1 MTQTSSEYIKENF
14 VFNYTMFI
22 LDSIGFG
29 SAFALLIPLSY
40 APDVAFEIS
49 GAWFAAPSV
58 IIIFYFLNIF
68 GQFISSSNRQKEED
82 SKLDVIKWGILER
95 LGFVLIYLTL
105 NYFLDSSLVLA
116 IFLITY
122 GIFVYSSGAI
132 LPAYFDLVS
141 RVLYKHRAIFFAAN
155 LTTGSLA
162 GFLVSRY
169 VDFRIQEKGL
179 VAGFSDGLLV
189 VIVITS
195 LSLIPLILIRE
206 PKGISQKKKKLN
218 VVVIK
223 NKLNDWYEIYKN
235 SKDVRAVAL
244 TNIVSV
250 VPESVTPFF
259 TIWLISYYQVD
270 AAKIGI
276 WVTLLLIS
284 QSLGSFIVPILAS
297 RLGFKTTYIFGLIFH
312 FIASMLFITDPLI
325 FQNLIFIFAGLGS
338 GTFVTSQSN
347 ISVEIGKVGE
357 AGNTNAM
364 LTAFRLPGLILG
376 PFIFAYFVN
385 LGNITFFL
393 FASLGSS
400 LLGISIMQYKMKNKI
415 FPQVRF
421 WSKDS

>member
-1 MTQTSSEYIKENF
+1 
-14 VFNYTMFI
+14 MFI

-40 APDVAFEIS
+40 TPDIAFEIS

-58 IIIFYFLNIF
+58 IIMFYFFNIF
-68 GQFISSSNRQKEED
+68 GQFISSSNRKKEED

-105 NYFLDSSLVLA
+105 NYFLDSSLILVF
-116 IFLITY
+116 FLITY

-179 VAGFSDGLLV
+179 VEGFSDGLLV
-189 VIVITS
+189 VIAITS
-195 LSLIPLILIRE
+195 LSLIPLILIKE
-206 PKGISQKKKKLN
+206 PKGISQNKKKLN
-218 VVVIK
+218 LAIIK

-235 SKDVRAVAL
+235 SKDVRAIAL
-244 TNIVSV
+244 SNIVSV
-250 VPESVTPFF
+250 VPESITPFF
-259 TIWLISYYQVD
+259 TIWLISYYQLD
-270 AAKIGI
+270 SAKIGI

-284 QSLGSFIVPILAS
+284 QSIGSFIVPILAS
-297 RLGFKTTYIFGLIFH
+297 RLGFKTTYICGLFFH
-312 FIASMLFITDPLI
+312 FIASTLFILNPLT

-347 ISVEIGKVGE
+347 ISVEIGKVGD
-357 AGNTNAM
+357 AGSTNAM

-385 LGNITFFL
+385 LGNITSFL
-393 FASLGSS
+393 FVSLGSS
-400 LLGISIMQYKMKNKI
+400 LLGIFIMRYKMKNKI
-415 FPQVRF
+415 LPQVRF

>member
-1 MTQTSSEYIKENF
+1 
-14 VFNYTMFI
+14 MFI

-40 APDVAFEIS
+40 TPDVAFEIS

-58 IIIFYFLNIF
+58 IIMFYFLNIF
-68 GQFISSSNRQKEED
+68 GQFISSSNRKKEED

-105 NYFLDSSLVLA
+105 NYFLDSSLILVF
-116 IFLITY
+116 FLITY

-179 VAGFSDGLLV
+179 VEGFSDGLLV
-189 VIVITS
+189 VIAITS

-206 PKGISQKKKKLN
+206 PKGITQKKKKLN
-218 VVVIK
+218 VVIIK

-235 SKDVRAVAL
+235 SKDVRAIAL
-244 TNIVSV
+244 SNIVSV
-250 VPESVTPFF
+250 VPESITPFF
-259 TIWLISYYQVD
+259 TIWLISYYQLD
-270 AAKIGI
+270 SAKIGI

-284 QSLGSFIVPILAS
+284 QSIGSFIVPILAS
-297 RLGFKTTYIFGLIFH
+297 RLGFKTTYICGLLFH
-312 FIASMLFITDPLI
+312 FIASMLFILNPFT

-347 ISVEIGKVGE
+347 ISVEIGKVGD
-357 AGNTNAM
+357 AGSTNAM
-364 LTAFRLPGLILG
+364 LTSFRLPGLILG

-385 LGNITFFL
+385 LGNITSFL
-393 FASLGSS
+393 FVSLGSS
-400 LLGISIMQYKMKNKI
+400 LLGISIMRYKMKNKI

>member
-1 MTQTSSEYIKENF
+1 
-14 VFNYTMFI
+14 MFI

-40 APDVAFEIS
+40 TPDVAFEIS
-49 GAWFAAPSV
+49 GRWYAAPSV
-58 IIIFYFLNIF
+58 IIIFYFFNIF
-68 GQFISSSNRQKEED
+68 GQFISSSSRKKEED

-105 NYFLDSSLVLA
+105 NYFLDSSLILA
-116 IFLITY
+116 FFLITY

-179 VAGFSDGLLV
+179 IGGFSDGLLV
-189 VIVITS
+189 VIAITS

-206 PKGISQKKKKLN
+206 PKGITQKKKKLN
-218 VVVIK
+218 VVIIT

-244 TNIVSV
+244 SNIVSV
-250 VPESVTPFF
+250 VPESITPFF
-259 TIWLISYYQVD
+259 TIWLISYYQVE

-284 QSLGSFIVPILAS
+284 QSIGSFIVPIVAS
-297 RLGFKTTYIFGLIFH
+297 RLGFKSTYIFGLFFH
-312 FIASMLFITDPLI
+312 FIASSLFIFGPLL
-325 FQNLIFIFAGLGS
+325 FQNVIFIFAGLGS

-347 ISVEIGKVGE
+347 ISVEIGRVGD

-400 LLGISIMQYKMKNKI
+400 LLGMSIMQYKMKNKI

>member
-1 MTQTSSEYIKENF
+1 
-14 VFNYTMFI
+14 MFI

-49 GAWFAAPSV
+49 GVWFAAPSV

-68 GQFISSSNRQKEED
+68 GQFISSSNRKKEQD
-82 SKLDVIKWGILER
+82 SKLDVIKWGIVER

-105 NYFLDSSLVLA
+105 KYFIDSTLILVF
-116 IFLITY
+116 FLITY
-122 GIFVYSSGAI
+122 AIFVYSSGAI

-141 RVLYKHRAIFFAAN
+141 RVLYKHRATFFAAN

-179 VAGFSDGLLV
+179 IGGFSDGLLV
-189 VIVITS
+189 VIAITS
-195 LSLIPLILIRE
+195 ISLIPLILIRE
-206 PKGISQKKKKLN
+206 PKGITQKKKKLN
-218 VVVIK
+218 VVIIT
-223 NKLNDWYEIYKN
+223 NKLNDWYKIYKN

-244 TNIVSV
+244 SNIVSV

-259 TIWLISYYQVD
+259 TIWLISYFQVE

-284 QSLGSFIVPILAS
+284 QSIGSFIVPIVAS
-297 RLGFKTTYIFGLIFH
+297 RLGFKSTYIFGLFFH
-312 FIASMLFITDPLI
+312 FIANTLFILDPLL

-338 GTFVTSQSN
+338 GTFFTSLSN
-347 ISVEIGKVGE
+347 ISVEIGRVGD

>member
-1 MTQTSSEYIKENF
+1 
-14 VFNYTMFI
+14 MFI

-40 APDVAFEIS
+40 TPDVAYEIS
-49 GAWFAAPSV
+49 GVWFAAPSV

-68 GQFISSSNRQKEED
+68 GQFISSSNRKKEED
-82 SKLDVIKWGILER
+82 SKFDVIKWGILER
-95 LGFVLIYLTL
+95 LGFVLIYLSI
-105 NYFLDSSLVLA
+105 NYFLDSSFILA

-179 VAGFSDGLLV
+179 VQGFSDGLLV
-189 VIVITS
+189 VIAITS

-206 PKGISQKKKKLN
+206 PKGINKNKEKLN
-218 VVVIK
+218 VVIIK
-223 NKLNDWYEIYKN
+223 NKLKDWYEIYKN
-235 SKDVRAVAL
+235 SVDVRAIAL
-244 TNIVSV
+244 SNIVSV
-250 VPESVTPFF
+250 VPESITPFF

-270 AAKIGI
+270 ATKIGI

-297 RLGFKTTYIFGLIFH
+297 RLGFKTTYIFGLFFH
-312 FIASMLFITDPLI
+312 FIASTLFILDPLI
-325 FQNLIFIFAGLGS
+325 FQNIIFIFAGLGS

-347 ISVEIGKVGE
+347 ISVEIGKVGD

-393 FASLGSS
+393 FVSLGSS
-400 LLGISIMQYKMKNKI
+400 LLGISIMQYRMKNKI

>member
-1 MTQTSSEYIKENF
+1 
-14 VFNYTMFI
+14 MFI

-40 APDVAFEIS
+40 TPDVAFEIS

-68 GQFISSSNRQKEED
+68 GQFISSSNRKKEED

-105 NYFLDSSLVLA
+105 NYFLDSSLILVF
-116 IFLITY
+116 FLITY

-179 VAGFSDGLLV
+179 VEGFSDGLLV
-189 VIVITS
+189 VIAITS
-195 LSLIPLILIRE
+195 LSLIPLILIKE
-206 PKGISQKKKKLN
+206 PKGIAQKKKKLN
-218 VVVIK
+218 VLIIK

-235 SKDVRAVAL
+235 SKDVRAIAL
-244 TNIVSV
+244 SNIVSV
-250 VPESVTPFF
+250 VPESITPFF
-259 TIWLISYYQVD
+259 TIWLISYYQLD
-270 AAKIGI
+270 SAKIGI

-284 QSLGSFIVPILAS
+284 QSIGSFIVPILAS
-297 RLGFKTTYIFGLIFH
+297 RLGFKTTYICGLFFH
-312 FIASMLFITDPLI
+312 FIASMLFILNPLT

-347 ISVEIGKVGE
+347 ISVEIGKVGD

-385 LGNITFFL
+385 SGNITSFL
-393 FASLGSS
+393 FVSLASS
-400 LLGISIMQYKMKNKI
+400 LLGISIMRYKMKNKI
-415 FPQVRF
+415 LPQVRF

>member
-1 MTQTSSEYIKENF
+1 
-14 VFNYTMFI
+14 MFI

-40 APDVAFEIS
+40 TPDVAFEIS

-58 IIIFYFLNIF
+58 IIMFYFLNIF
-68 GQFISSSNRQKEED
+68 GQFISSSNRKKEED

-105 NYFLDSSLVLA
+105 NYFLDSSLILVF
-116 IFLITY
+116 FLITY

-179 VAGFSDGLLV
+179 VEGFSDGLLV
-189 VIVITS
+189 VIAITS

-206 PKGISQKKKKLN
+206 PKGISQNKKKLN
-218 VVVIK
+218 LAIIK

-235 SKDVRAVAL
+235 SKDVRAIAL
-244 TNIVSV
+244 SNIVSV
-250 VPESVTPFF
+250 VPESITPFF
-259 TIWLISYYQVD
+259 TIWLISYYQLD
-270 AAKIGI
+270 SAKIGI

-284 QSLGSFIVPILAS
+284 QSIGSFIVPILAS
-297 RLGFKTTYIFGLIFH
+297 RLGFKTTYICGLLFH
-312 FIASMLFITDPLI
+312 FIASMLFILNPLT

-347 ISVEIGKVGE
+347 ISVEIGKVGD
-357 AGNTNAM
+357 AGSTNAM
-364 LTAFRLPGLILG
+364 LTSFRLPGLILG

-385 LGNITFFL
+385 LENITSFL
-393 FASLGSS
+393 FVSLGSS
-400 LLGISIMQYKMKNKI
+400 LLGISIMRYKMKNKI
-415 FPQVRF
+415 LPQVRF

>member
-1 MTQTSSEYIKENF
+1 
-14 VFNYTMFI
+14 MFI

-40 APDVAFEIS
+40 TPDVAFEIS

-58 IIIFYFLNIF
+58 IIMFYFLNIF
-68 GQFISSSNRQKEED
+68 GQFISSSNRKKEED

-105 NYFLDSSLVLA
+105 NYFLDSSLILVF
-116 IFLITY
+116 FLITY

-179 VAGFSDGLLV
+179 VEGFSDGLLV
-189 VIVITS
+189 VIAITS
-195 LSLIPLILIRE
+195 LSLIPLILIKE

-218 VVVIK
+218 LAIIK
-223 NKLNDWYEIYKN
+223 NKFNDWYEIYKN
-235 SKDVRAVAL
+235 SKDVRAIAL
-244 TNIVSV
+244 SNIVSV
-250 VPESVTPFF
+250 VPESITPFF
-259 TIWLISYYQVD
+259 TIWLISYYQLD
-270 AAKIGI
+270 SAKIGI

-284 QSLGSFIVPILAS
+284 QSIGSFIVPILAS
-297 RLGFKTTYIFGLIFH
+297 RLGFKTTYICGLSFH
-312 FIASMLFITDPLI
+312 FIASMLFILNPLT

-347 ISVEIGKVGE
+347 ISVEIGKVGD

-385 LGNITFFL
+385 LGNITSFL
-393 FASLGSS
+393 FVSLASS
-400 LLGISIMQYKMKNKI
+400 LLGISIMRYKMKNKI
-415 FPQVRF
+415 LPQVRF

>member
-1 MTQTSSEYIKENF
+1 
-14 VFNYTMFI
+14 MFI

-40 APDVAFEIS
+40 TPDVAFEIS

-58 IIIFYFLNIF
+58 IIMFYFLNIF
-68 GQFISSSNRQKEED
+68 GQFISSSNRKKEED

-105 NYFLDSSLVLA
+105 NYFLDSSLILVF
-116 IFLITY
+116 FLITY

-179 VAGFSDGLLV
+179 VEGFSDGLLV
-189 VIVITS
+189 VIAITS
-195 LSLIPLILIRE
+195 LSLIPLILIKE
-206 PKGISQKKKKLN
+206 PKGISQNKKKLSLAI
-218 VVVIK
+218 IK
-223 NKLNDWYEIYKN
+223 NKFNDWYEIYKN
-235 SKDVRAVAL
+235 SKDVRAIAL
-244 TNIVSV
+244 SNIVSV
-250 VPESVTPFF
+250 VPESITPFF
-259 TIWLISYYQVD
+259 TIWLISYYQLD
-270 AAKIGI
+270 SAKIGI

-284 QSLGSFIVPILAS
+284 QSIGSFIVPILAS
-297 RLGFKTTYIFGLIFH
+297 RLGFKTTYICGLFFH
-312 FIASMLFITDPLI
+312 FIASMLFILNPLT

-347 ISVEIGKVGE
+347 ISVEIGKVGD

-385 LGNITFFL
+385 LGNINSFL
-393 FASLGSS
+393 FVSLASS
-400 LLGISIMQYKMKNKI
+400 LLGISIMRYKMKNKI
-415 FPQVRF
+415 LPQVRF

>member
-1 MTQTSSEYIKENF
+1 
-14 VFNYTMFI
+14 MFI

-40 APDVAFEIS
+40 TPDVAFEIS

-58 IIIFYFLNIF
+58 IIMFYFLNIF
-68 GQFISSSNRQKEED
+68 GQFISSSNRKKEED

-105 NYFLDSSLVLA
+105 NYFLDSSLILVF
-116 IFLITY
+116 FLITY

-179 VAGFSDGLLV
+179 VEGFSDGLLV
-189 VIVITS
+189 VIAITS
-195 LSLIPLILIRE
+195 LSLIPLILIKE
-206 PKGISQKKKKLN
+206 PKGVSQNKKKLN
-218 VVVIK
+218 LAIIK
-223 NKLNDWYEIYKN
+223 NKFNDWYEIYKN
-235 SKDVRAVAL
+235 SKDVRAIAL
-244 TNIVSV
+244 SNIVSV
-250 VPESVTPFF
+250 VPESITPFF

-284 QSLGSFIVPILAS
+284 QSIGSFIVPILAS
-297 RLGFKTTYIFGLIFH
+297 RLGFKTTYIFGLFFH
-312 FIASMLFITDPLI
+312 FIASILFILNPI
-325 FQNLIFIFAGLGS
+325 GFQNLIFIFAGLGS

-347 ISVEIGKVGE
+347 ISVEIGIVGD

-376 PFIFAYFVN
+376 PFIFAYFVD
-385 LGNITFFL
+385 LGNITSFL
-393 FASLGSS
+393 FVSLGSS
-400 LLGISIMQYKMKNKI
+400 LLGISIMQYKMKNQI

>member
-1 MTQTSSEYIKENF
+1 
-14 VFNYTMFI
+14 MFI

-40 APDVAFEIS
+40 TPDVAFEIS
-49 GAWFAAPSV
+49 GRWFAAPSV
-58 IIIFYFLNIF
+58 IIIFYFFNIF
-68 GQFISSSNRQKEED
+68 GQFISSSSRKKEED

-105 NYFLDSSLVLA
+105 NYFLDSSLILA
-116 IFLITY
+116 FFLITY

-141 RVLYKHRAIFFAAN
+141 RVLYKHRATFFAAN

-179 VAGFSDGLLV
+179 IGGFSDGLLV
-189 VIVITS
+189 VIAITS
-195 LSLIPLILIRE
+195 ISLIPLILIRE
-206 PKGISQKKKKLN
+206 PKGITQKKKKLN
-218 VVVIK
+218 VVIIT
-223 NKLNDWYEIYKN
+223 NKLNDWYKIYKN

-244 TNIVSV
+244 SNIVSV

-259 TIWLISYYQVD
+259 TIWLISYFQVE

-284 QSLGSFIVPILAS
+284 QSIGSFIVPIVAS
-297 RLGFKTTYIFGLIFH
+297 RLGFKSTYIFGLFFH
-312 FIASMLFITDPLI
+312 FIANTLFILDPLL

-338 GTFVTSQSN
+338 GTFFTSLSN
-347 ISVEIGKVGE
+347 ISVEIGRVGD

>member
-1 MTQTSSEYIKENF
+1 
-14 VFNYTMFI
+14 MF
-22 LDSIGFG
+22 DSIGFG

-40 APDVAFEIS
+40 TPDIAFEIS

-58 IIIFYFLNIF
+58 IIIFYFFNIF
-68 GQFISSSNRQKEED
+68 GQFVSSSNRKKEED

-105 NYFLDSSLVLA
+105 NYFLDSPLILTF
-116 IFLITY
+116 FLITY

-179 VAGFSDGLLV
+179 VEGFSDGLLV
-189 VIVITS
+189 VIAITS

-206 PKGISQKKKKLN
+206 PKGNSQNKEKLSLEI
-218 VVVIK
+218 IK

-235 SKDVRAVAL
+235 SKDVRAIGL
-244 TNIVSV
+244 SNIVSV
-250 VPESVTPFF
+250 VPESITPFF

-284 QSLGSFIVPILAS
+284 QSIGSFIVPILAS
-297 RLGFKTTYIFGLIFH
+297 RLGFKTTYIFGLFFH
-312 FIASMLFITDPLI
+312 FIASILFILNPI
-325 FQNLIFIFAGLGS
+325 GFQNLIFIFAGLGS

-347 ISVEIGKVGE
+347 ISVEIGIVGD

-376 PFIFAYFVN
+376 PFIFAYFVD
-385 LGNITFFL
+385 LGNITSFL
-393 FASLGSS
+393 FVSLGSS
-400 LLGISIMQYKMKNKI
+400 LLGISIMQYKMKNQI

>member
-1 MTQTSSEYIKENF
+1 
-14 VFNYTMFI
+14 MFI

-40 APDVAFEIS
+40 TPDVAFEIS

-68 GQFISSSNRQKEED
+68 GQFISSSNRKKEED

-105 NYFLDSSLVLA
+105 NYFLDSSLILVF
-116 IFLITY
+116 FLITY

-179 VAGFSDGLLV
+179 VEGFSDGLLV
-189 VIVITS
+189 VIAITS
-195 LSLIPLILIRE
+195 LSLIPLILIKE
-206 PKGISQKKKKLN
+206 PKGITQKKKKLN
-218 VVVIK
+218 VVIIK

-235 SKDVRAVAL
+235 SKDVRAIAL
-244 TNIVSV
+244 SNIVSV
-250 VPESVTPFF
+250 VPESITPFF
-259 TIWLISYYQVD
+259 TIWLISYYQLD
-270 AAKIGI
+270 SAKIGI

-284 QSLGSFIVPILAS
+284 QSIGSFIVPILAS
-297 RLGFKTTYIFGLIFH
+297 RLGFKTTYICGLLFH
-312 FIASMLFITDPLI
+312 FIASMLFILNPLT

-347 ISVEIGKVGE
+347 ISVEIGKVGD

-385 LGNITFFL
+385 LGNITSFL
-393 FASLGSS
+393 FVSLGSS
-400 LLGISIMQYKMKNKI
+400 LLGISIMRYKMKNKI

>member
-1 MTQTSSEYIKENF
+1 
-14 VFNYTMFI
+14 MFI

-40 APDVAFEIS
+40 TPDVAFEIS

-68 GQFISSSNRQKEED
+68 GQFISSSNRKKEED

-95 LGFVLIYLTL
+95 LGFVLIYLSL
-105 NYFLDSSLVLA
+105 NYFLDSSFILA

-169 VDFRIQEKGL
+169 VDFRIQERGL
-179 VAGFSDGLLV
+179 VQGFSDGLLV
-189 VIVITS
+189 VIAITS

-206 PKGISQKKKKLN
+206 PKGINKNKEKLN
-218 VVVIK
+218 VVIIK
-223 NKLNDWYEIYKN
+223 NKLKDWYEIYKN
-235 SKDVRAVAL
+235 SVDVRAIAL
-244 TNIVSV
+244 SNIVSV
-250 VPESVTPFF
+250 VPESITPFF

-270 AAKIGI
+270 ASKIGI

-297 RLGFKTTYIFGLIFH
+297 RLGFKTTYIFGLFFH
-312 FIASMLFITDPLI
+312 FIASTLFILDPLI
-325 FQNLIFIFAGLGS
+325 FQNIIFIFAGLGS

-347 ISVEIGKVGE
+347 ISVEIGKVGD

-385 LGNITFFL
+385 LGNIIFFL
-393 FASLGSS
+393 FVSLISS
-400 LLGISIMQYKMKNKI
+400 LLGISIMQYRMKNKI

>member
-1 MTQTSSEYIKENF
+1 
-14 VFNYTMFI
+14 MFI

-40 APDVAFEIS
+40 TPDVAYEIS
-49 GAWFAAPSV
+49 GVWFAAPFV

-68 GQFISSSNRQKEED
+68 GQFISSSNRKKEED

-95 LGFVLIYLTL
+95 LGFVLIYLSL
-105 NYFLDSSLVLA
+105 NYFLDSSFILA

-169 VDFRIQEKGL
+169 VDFRIQERGL
-179 VAGFSDGLLV
+179 VQGFSDGLLV
-189 VIVITS
+189 VIAITS

-206 PKGISQKKKKLN
+206 PKGINKNKEKLN
-218 VVVIK
+218 VVIIK
-223 NKLNDWYEIYKN
+223 NKLKDWYEIYKN
-235 SKDVRAVAL
+235 SVDVRAIAL
-244 TNIVSV
+244 SNIVSV
-250 VPESVTPFF
+250 VPESITPFF

-270 AAKIGI
+270 ATKIGI

-297 RLGFKTTYIFGLIFH
+297 RLGFKTTYIFGLFFH
-312 FIASMLFITDPLI
+312 FIASTLFILDPLI
-325 FQNLIFIFAGLGS
+325 FQNIIFIFAGLGS

-347 ISVEIGKVGE
+347 ISVEIGKVGD

-393 FASLGSS
+393 FVSLGSS
-400 LLGISIMQYKMKNKI
+400 LLGISIMQYRMKNKI

>member
-1 MTQTSSEYIKENF
+1 
-14 VFNYTMFI
+14 MFI

-49 GAWFAAPSV
+49 GVWFAAPSV

-68 GQFISSSNRQKEED
+68 GQFISSSNRKKEED
-82 SKLDVIKWGILER
+82 SKLDVIKWGIVER

-105 NYFLDSSLVLA
+105 KYFIDSTLILVF
-116 IFLITY
+116 FLITY
-122 GIFVYSSGAI
+122 AIFVYSSGAI

-179 VAGFSDGLLV
+179 VEGFSDGLLV
-189 VIVITS
+189 VIAITS

-206 PKGISQKKKKLN
+206 PKGIAQNKKKLN
-218 VVVIK
+218 VVIVK
-223 NKLNDWYEIYKN
+223 NKLKDWYEIYKN
-235 SKDVRAVAL
+235 SKDVRAIAL
-244 TNIVSV
+244 SNVVSV

-259 TIWLISYYQVD
+259 TIWLISFYQVD
-270 AAKIGI
+270 AEKIGI

-297 RLGFKTTYIFGLIFH
+297 RLGFKLSLIH
-312 FIASMLFITDPLI
+312 I
-325 FQNLIFIFAGLGS
+325 
-338 GTFVTSQSN
+338 
-347 ISVEIGKVGE
+347 
-357 AGNTNAM
+357 
-364 LTAFRLPGLILG
+364 
-376 PFIFAYFVN
+376 
-385 LGNITFFL
+385 
-393 FASLGSS
+393 
-400 LLGISIMQYKMKNKI
+400 
-415 FPQVRF
+415 
-421 WSKDS
+421 

>member
-1 MTQTSSEYIKENF
+1 
-14 VFNYTMFI
+14 MFI

-40 APDVAFEIS
+40 TPDVAYEIS
-49 GAWFAAPSV
+49 GVWFAAPSV

-68 GQFISSSNRQKEED
+68 GQFISSSYRKKEED

-95 LGFVLIYLTL
+95 LGFVLIYLSL
-105 NYFLDSSLVLA
+105 NYFLDSSFILA

-179 VAGFSDGLLV
+179 VQGFSDGLLV
-189 VIVITS
+189 VIAITS

-206 PKGISQKKKKLN
+206 PKGINKNKKKLN
-218 VVVIK
+218 VLIIK
-223 NKLNDWYEIYKN
+223 NKLRDWYEIYKN
-235 SKDVRAVAL
+235 STDVRAIAL
-244 TNIVSV
+244 SNIVSV
-250 VPESVTPFF
+250 VPESITPFF

-270 AAKIGI
+270 ATKIGI

-297 RLGFKTTYIFGLIFH
+297 RLGFKTTYIFGLFFH
-312 FIASMLFITDPLI
+312 FIASTLFILDPLI
-325 FQNLIFIFAGLGS
+325 FQNIIFIFAGLGS

-347 ISVEIGKVGE
+347 ISVEIGKVGD

-393 FASLGSS
+393 FVSLGSS
-400 LLGISIMQYKMKNKI
+400 LLGISIMQYRMKNKI

>member
-1 MTQTSSEYIKENF
+1 
-14 VFNYTMFI
+14 MFI

-40 APDVAFEIS
+40 TPDVAFEIS
-49 GAWFAAPSV
+49 GRWYAAPSV
-58 IIIFYFLNIF
+58 IIIFYFFNIF
-68 GQFISSSNRQKEED
+68 GQFISSSSRKKEED
-82 SKLDVIKWGILER
+82 SNLDVIKWGILER

-105 NYFLDSSLVLA
+105 NYFLDSSLILA
-116 IFLITY
+116 FFLITY

-179 VAGFSDGLLV
+179 IEGFSDGLLV
-189 VIVITS
+189 VIAITS

-206 PKGISQKKKKLN
+206 PKGITQKKKKLN
-218 VVVIK
+218 VVIIT

-235 SKDVRAVAL
+235 SKDGRAVAL
-244 TNIVSV
+244 SNIVSV
-250 VPESVTPFF
+250 VPESITPFF
-259 TIWLISYYQVD
+259 TIWLISYYQVE

-284 QSLGSFIVPILAS
+284 QSIGSFIVPIVAS
-297 RLGFKTTYIFGLIFH
+297 RLGFKSTYIFGLFFH
-312 FIASMLFITDPLI
+312 FIASSLFIFGPLL

-347 ISVEIGKVGE
+347 ISVEIGRVGD

>member
-1 MTQTSSEYIKENF
+1 
-14 VFNYTMFI
+14 MFI
-22 LDSIGFG
+22 LDSVGFG

-40 APDVAFEIS
+40 TPDVAFEIS

-58 IIIFYFLNIF
+58 IIMFYFLNIF
-68 GQFISSSNRQKEED
+68 GQFISSSNRKKEED

-105 NYFLDSSLVLA
+105 NYFLDSSLILVF
-116 IFLITY
+116 FLITY

-179 VAGFSDGLLV
+179 VEGFSDGLLV
-189 VIVITS
+189 VIAITS
-195 LSLIPLILIRE
+195 LSLIPLILIKE

-218 VVVIK
+218 LAIIK
-223 NKLNDWYEIYKN
+223 NKFNDWYEIYKN
-235 SKDVRAVAL
+235 SKDVRAIAL
-244 TNIVSV
+244 SNIVSV
-250 VPESVTPFF
+250 VPESITPFF
-259 TIWLISYYQVD
+259 TIWLISYYQLNS
-270 AAKIGI
+270 AKIGI

-284 QSLGSFIVPILAS
+284 QSIGSFIVPILAS
-297 RLGFKTTYIFGLIFH
+297 RLGFKTTYICGLFFH
-312 FIASMLFITDPLI
+312 FIASMLFILNPLT

-347 ISVEIGKVGE
+347 ISVEIGKVGD

-385 LGNITFFL
+385 LGNINSFL
-393 FASLGSS
+393 FASLASS
-400 LLGISIMQYKMKNKI
+400 LLGISIMRYKMKNKI
-415 FPQVRF
+415 LPQVRF

>member
-1 MTQTSSEYIKENF
+1 
-14 VFNYTMFI
+14 MFI

-40 APDVAFEIS
+40 TPDVAFEIS

-58 IIIFYFLNIF
+58 IIMFYFLNIF
-68 GQFISSSNRQKEED
+68 GQFISSSNRKKEED

-105 NYFLDSSLVLA
+105 NYFLDSSLILVF
-116 IFLITY
+116 FLITY

-179 VAGFSDGLLV
+179 VEGFSDGLLV
-189 VIVITS
+189 VIAITS

-206 PKGISQKKKKLN
+206 PKGISQNKKKLN
-218 VVVIK
+218 LAIIK

-235 SKDVRAVAL
+235 SKDVRAIAL
-244 TNIVSV
+244 SNIVSV
-250 VPESVTPFF
+250 VPESITPFF
-259 TIWLISYYQVD
+259 TIWLISYYQLD
-270 AAKIGI
+270 SAKIGI

-284 QSLGSFIVPILAS
+284 QSIGSFIVPILAS
-297 RLGFKTTYIFGLIFH
+297 RLGFKTTYICGLLFH
-312 FIASMLFITDPLI
+312 FIASMLFILNPFT

-347 ISVEIGKVGE
+347 ISVEIGKVGD
-357 AGNTNAM
+357 AGSTNAM
-364 LTAFRLPGLILG
+364 LTSFRLPGLILG

-385 LGNITFFL
+385 LENITSFL
-393 FASLGSS
+393 FVSLGSS
-400 LLGISIMQYKMKNKI
+400 LLGISIMRYKMKNKI
-415 FPQVRF
+415 LPQVRF

>member
-40 APDVAFEIS
+40 TPDVAFEIS
-49 GAWFAAPSV
+49 GRWFAAPSV
-58 IIIFYFLNIF
+58 IIIFYFFNIF
-68 GQFISSSNRQKEED
+68 GQFISSSSRKKEED

-105 NYFLDSSLVLA
+105 NYFLDSSLILA
-116 IFLITY
+116 FFLITY

-141 RVLYKHRAIFFAAN
+141 RVLYKHRATFFAAN

-179 VAGFSDGLLV
+179 IGGFSDGLLV
-189 VIVITS
+189 VIAITS
-195 LSLIPLILIRE
+195 ISLIPLILIRE
-206 PKGISQKKKKLN
+206 PKGITQKKKKLN
-218 VVVIK
+218 VVIIT
-223 NKLNDWYEIYKN
+223 NKLNDWYKIYKN

-244 TNIVSV
+244 SNIVSV

-259 TIWLISYYQVD
+259 TIWLISYFQVE

-284 QSLGSFIVPILAS
+284 QSIGSFIVPIVAS
-297 RLGFKTTYIFGLIFH
+297 RLGFKSTYIFGLFFH
-312 FIASMLFITDPLI
+312 FIASTLFILDPLL

-338 GTFVTSQSN
+338 GTFVTSLSN
-347 ISVEIGKVGE
+347 ISVEIGRVGD

>member
-1 MTQTSSEYIKENF
+1 
-14 VFNYTMFI
+14 MFI
-22 LDSIGFG
+22 FDSIGFG

-40 APDVAFEIS
+40 TPDIAFEIS

-58 IIIFYFLNIF
+58 IIIFYFFNIF
-68 GQFISSSNRQKEED
+68 GQFISSSNRKKEED

-105 NYFLDSSLVLA
+105 NYFLGSPLILTF
-116 IFLITY
+116 FLITY

-179 VAGFSDGLLV
+179 VEGFSDGLLV

-206 PKGISQKKKKLN
+206 PKGNSQNKEKLS
-218 VVVIK
+218 VATIK

-235 SKDVRAVAL
+235 SKDVRAIGL
-244 TNIVSV
+244 SNIVSV
-250 VPESVTPFF
+250 VPESITPFF
-259 TIWLISYYQVD
+259 TIWLVSYYQVD

-284 QSLGSFIVPILAS
+284 QSIGSFIVPILAS
-297 RLGFKTTYIFGLIFH
+297 RLGFKITYIFGLFFH
-312 FIASMLFITDPLI
+312 FIANMLFILNPLT

-347 ISVEIGKVGE
+347 ISVEIGKVGD
-357 AGNTNAM
+357 AGSTNAM

-376 PFIFAYFVN
+376 PFIFAYFVD
-385 LGNITFFL
+385 LGNITSFL
-393 FASLGSS
+393 FVALGSS
-400 LLGISIMQYKMKNKI
+400 LLGISIMQYKMKNQI

>member
-1 MTQTSSEYIKENF
+1 
-14 VFNYTMFI
+14 MFI

-40 APDVAFEIS
+40 TPDVAFEIS
-49 GAWFAAPSV
+49 GRWFAAPSV
-58 IIIFYFLNIF
+58 IIIFYFFNIF
-68 GQFISSSNRQKEED
+68 GQFISSSSRKKEED

-105 NYFLDSSLVLA
+105 NYFLDSSLILA
-116 IFLITY
+116 FFLITY

-141 RVLYKHRAIFFAAN
+141 RVLYKHRATFFAAN

-179 VAGFSDGLLV
+179 IGGFSDGLLV
-189 VIVITS
+189 VIAITS
-195 LSLIPLILIRE
+195 ISLIPLILIRE
-206 PKGISQKKKKLN
+206 PKGITQKKKKLN
-218 VVVIK
+218 VVIIT
-223 NKLNDWYEIYKN
+223 NKLNDWYKIYKN

-244 TNIVSV
+244 SNIVSV

-259 TIWLISYYQVD
+259 TIWLISYFQVE

-284 QSLGSFIVPILAS
+284 QSIGSFIVPIVAS
-297 RLGFKTTYIFGLIFH
+297 RLGFKSTYIFGLFFH
-312 FIASMLFITDPLI
+312 FIASTLFILDPLL

-338 GTFVTSQSN
+338 GTFVTSLSN
-347 ISVEIGKVGE
+347 ISVEIGRVGD

>member
-1 MTQTSSEYIKENF
+1 
-14 VFNYTMFI
+14 MFI

-40 APDVAFEIS
+40 TPDVAFEIS

-68 GQFISSSNRQKEED
+68 GQFISSSNRKKEED

-105 NYFLDSSLVLA
+105 NYFLDSSFILA
-116 IFLITY
+116 FFLITY
-122 GIFVYSSGAI
+122 GIFVYSAGAI

-169 VDFRIQEKGL
+169 VDFRIQAKGL
-179 VAGFSDGLLV
+179 VEGFSDGLLV
-189 VIVITS
+189 VIAITS

-206 PKGISQKKKKLN
+206 PKGISQNKKKLN
-218 VVVIK
+218 LVIIK
-223 NKLNDWYEIYKN
+223 NKLKEWYEIYQN
-235 SKDVRAVAL
+235 SKDVRAIAL
-244 TNIVSV
+244 SNIVSV
-250 VPESVTPFF
+250 VPESITPFF
-259 TIWLISYYQVD
+259 TIWLINYYQLD
-270 AAKIGI
+270 SAKIGI
-276 WVTLLLIS
+276 WITLLLIS
-284 QSLGSFIVPILAS
+284 QSIGSFIVPILAS
-297 RLGFKTTYIFGLIFH
+297 RLGFKTTYICGLLFH
-312 FIASMLFITDPLI
+312 FIASMLFILNPLT

-347 ISVEIGKVGE
+347 ISVEIGKVGD

-385 LGNITFFL
+385 LGNITSFL
-393 FASLGSS
+393 FVSLGSS
-400 LLGISIMQYKMKNKI
+400 LLGISIMRYKMKNKI
-415 FPQVRF
+415 LPQVRF

>member
-1 MTQTSSEYIKENF
+1 
-14 VFNYTMFI
+14 MFI

-40 APDVAFEIS
+40 TPDVAFEIS
-49 GAWFAAPSV
+49 GRWYAAPSV
-58 IIIFYFLNIF
+58 IIIFYFFNIF
-68 GQFISSSNRQKEED
+68 GQFISSSSRKKEED

-95 LGFVLIYLTL
+95 LVFVLIYLTL
-105 NYFLDSSLVLA
+105 NYFLDSSLILA
-116 IFLITY
+116 FFLITY

-179 VAGFSDGLLV
+179 IGGFSDGLLV
-189 VIVITS
+189 VIAITS

-206 PKGISQKKKKLN
+206 PKGITQKKKKLN
-218 VVVIK
+218 VVIIT

-244 TNIVSV
+244 SNIVSV
-250 VPESVTPFF
+250 VPESITPFF
-259 TIWLISYYQVD
+259 TIWLISYYQVE

-284 QSLGSFIVPILAS
+284 QSIGSFIVPIVAS
-297 RLGFKTTYIFGLIFH
+297 RLGFKSTYIFGLFFH
-312 FIASMLFITDPLI
+312 FIASSLFIFGPLL
-325 FQNLIFIFAGLGS
+325 FQNVIFIFAGLGS

-347 ISVEIGKVGE
+347 ISVEIGRVGD

-400 LLGISIMQYKMKNKI
+400 LLGMSIMQYKMKNKI

>member
-1 MTQTSSEYIKENF
+1 
-14 VFNYTMFI
+14 MFI

-29 SAFALLIPLSY
+29 SAFALLIPLSHT
-40 APDVAFEIS
+40 PDVAFKIS

-58 IIIFYFLNIF
+58 IIMFYFLNIF
-68 GQFISSSNRQKEED
+68 GQFISSSNRKKEED

-105 NYFLDSSLVLA
+105 NYFLDSSLILVF
-116 IFLITY
+116 FLITY

-179 VAGFSDGLLV
+179 VEGFSDGLLV
-189 VIVITS
+189 VIAITS
-195 LSLIPLILIRE
+195 LSLIPLILIKE
-206 PKGISQKKKKLN
+206 PKGISQNKKKLN
-218 VVVIK
+218 LAIIK

-235 SKDVRAVAL
+235 SKDVRAIAL
-244 TNIVSV
+244 SNIVSV
-250 VPESVTPFF
+250 VPESITPFF
-259 TIWLISYYQVD
+259 TIWLISYYQLD
-270 AAKIGI
+270 SAKIGI

-284 QSLGSFIVPILAS
+284 QSIGSFIVPILAS
-297 RLGFKTTYIFGLIFH
+297 RLGFKTTYICGLFFH
-312 FIASMLFITDPLI
+312 FIACMLFILNPLT

-347 ISVEIGKVGE
+347 ISVEIGKVGD
-357 AGNTNAM
+357 AGSTNAL

-385 LGNITFFL
+385 LGNITSFL
-393 FASLGSS
+393 FVSLASS
-400 LLGISIMQYKMKNKI
+400 LLGISIMRYKMKNKI
-415 FPQVRF
+415 LPQVRF